1 MLRIGFLAIHR
12 GSKSLTKHCCSEWL
26 AAPHLWDSQ
35 CKQRMCDNYKNVT
48 SQYITYVFL
57 SSKIINQYLDISF
70 IMCSMV
76 FPILTIF
83 FMGLTNFW
91 ATKNTTLNLETKKK
105 LQSLNSSRCALE
117 LRPHSAHDLI
127 GPLGTNS
134 SVLELILLSSQ

>member
-1 MLRIGFLAIHR
+1 MLRIGFLAIYR

-35 CKQRMCDNYKNVT
+35 CKQRMCDNYKYVT

-57 SSKIINQYLDISF
+57 SSKIINQYLDISL

-91 ATKNTTLNLETKKK
+91 ATKNTTLNLETKKTTK
-105 LQSLNSSRCALE
+105 PQLEPLCAGAETSLGP
-117 LRPHSAHDLI
+117 RPHRSF
-127 GPLGTNS
+127 GNQFLGT
-134 SVLELILLSSQ
+134 